1 MNKKEHEPQLSKIYI
16 KNRNRQIW
24 SKNFILTFIVTISTA
39 FLGGCSLP
47 NNIFSS
53 RQPQQRAEAQSENGN
68 VTKVAPPPIFRDS
81 KDPNF
86 VVSVVQAVGPAVVRI
101 DTSRTVTS
109 RVPDEFNDPFFRRF
123 FGSRIPT
130 QPRERQQRGN
140 GSGFIV
146 NSNGEILTNAH
157 VVDGADRVTVE
168 LKDGR
173 KFDGQVLGEDPVTDV
188 AVIKIDADNL
198 PTVPLGDS
206 DAVQPGEAVIAIGN
220 PLGLNY
226 TVTSGIISATGR
238 SSSDIGASDKRVDY
252 MQTDAAINPG
262 NSGGPLLSSR
272 GRVIGMNTA
281 IIRGAQGL
289 GFAIPVNTVKRISQE
304 LIAKGRVDH
313 PYLGIQMVT
322 LTPAVKERLNSE
334 IGNPNIS
341 TDKGVLLIRI
351 MRGSPASQGG
361 LKAGDVIV
369 SINDKSVERNE
380 DVQKLVEKSKIGQ
393 PLEIKVQR
401 NGKTVNLRVRPAP
414 LPAARRS

>member
-1 MNKKEHEPQLSKIYI
+1 MNKEDLFLILSNIYT
-16 KNRNRQIW
+16 KNW
-24 SKNFILTFIVTISTA
+24 TKSLWAKNFILAFFVTISTG
-39 FLGGCSLP
+39 LISSCSLP
-47 NNIFSS
+47 SQIIGS
-53 RQPQQRAEAQSENGN
+53 RTPQQTAQAERKDDN
-68 VTKVAPPPIFRDS
+68 VAKIAPPPIFKNSR
-81 KDPNF
+81 DPNF
-86 VVSVVQAVGPAVVRI
+86 VVSVVQEVGPAVVRI
-101 DTSRTVTS
+101 DTSKTVTS
-109 RVPDEFNDPFFRRF
+109 RVPDQFNDPFFRRF
-123 FGSRIPT
+123 FGSRVPVE
-130 QPRERQQRGN
+130 PRERQQRGN
-140 GSGFIV
+140 GSGFIIS
-146 NSNGEILTNAH
+146 SNGEILTNAH

-173 KFDGQVLGEDPVTDV
+173 KFNGQVLGEDPVTDV

-206 DAVQPGEAVIAIGN
+206 ERLQPGEAVIAIGN

-252 MQTDAAINPG
+252 IQTDAAINPG
-262 NSGGPLLSSR
+262 NSGGPLLSAQ

-289 GFAIPVNTVKRISQE
+289 GFAIPVNTVKRISEQ
-304 LIAKGRVDH
+304 LISKGRVDH

-322 LTPAVKERLNSE
+322 LTPEVKEKLNSE

-341 TDKGVLLIRI
+341 SDKGVLLIRI

-369 SINDKSVERNE
+369 SINKQSVKRNE
-380 DVQKLVEKSKIGQ
+380 DVQKIVENSKIGQ
-393 PLEIKVQR
+393 PLSLKVER
-401 NGKTVNLRVRPAP
+401 NGRSVNLTVRPAP
-414 LPAARRS
+414 LPAANRS